1 MKTGL
6 LVIDVKT
13 PFAHEDAN
21 DVSLSNSGESDNI
34 PSLLAEFRQRNNK
47 VIHIHHHALDDVVQ
61 SLVAPLEGEDVVIR
75 QGDSGFV
82 DTSLEQILGDAGI
95 ERPEI
100 CSATVNH
107 GVEQSANQ
115 MNYFIPSRLHDEF
128 ARVLPTSEPL
138 AI

>member
-61 SLVAPLEGEDVVIR
+61 SFVAPLEGEDGVIK

-95 ERPEI
+95 ERLLV

-107 GVEQSANQ
+107 GVERVTDQ
-115 MNYFIPSRLHDEF
+115 MNYLTSRRLQDEF
-128 ARVLPTSEPL
+128 ARVFPTSEPL